1 MNIRVSS
8 NLPIF
13 YMFVLA
19 TALACGSGSSNG
31 NAPVQDTGSG
41 SDVTIGFGDGT
52 TTYDVPA
59 VTDISFGDTTQG
71 GDGANGVDTTGAQSI
86 PSAEMVLK
94 IVTPTAHSFGT
105 FASTTG
111 FLTGIITGVPQSI
124 TWQTQTG
131 ATGTAE
137 GLPFWKTSAIPL
149 NIGDNLITVTAVR
162 GSEVQTDSI
171 TLTVNPGFKFGSSL
185 RAKPDV
191 LFVGQTVNVVFAINA
206 DLYLNY
212 VENSLE
218 LIEVDANGNALSP
231 GIAMADNGD
240 IGSGDEI
247 AGDAIYGAQLTLT
260 GDLPGRRFFRVR
272 IQVMNGPGV
281 VISYS
286 EILPIDVFHTVPV
299 SECQQIVE
307 LHAQARN
314 AYVSTVD
321 ASGQSGAVQQA
332 LAVIQGSPNVAESGL
347 SVNGHGVWVRYHSG
361 LLGALALSP
370 AGYRGGGSA
379 NSEDGDIEQ
388 VSGGLVNKIHVG
400 SRNALLLSPYSSEFG
415 AQDENNAI
423 AQLFAE
429 VDCPPY
435 IVDGPLQDG
444 AANLNRFQDMSSYG
458 VVSIAS
464 HGDTYFGALST
475 EAKNDY
481 NWFHKGSQ
489 ELIWTGEPVDCQA
502 FNKQVGDTCTTD
514 ESCGPGSRCSIQ
526 SLASGEPQGVC
537 VDYTQADLRAGRVV
551 FGVDRYGILPTFVRY
566 HARNPYPTSV
576 VYLGSCR
583 SIWNGSMAAAFFG
596 AGARTIVGYSNYISN
611 EFAATRGAEFFDRLI
626 RPSEQTGKTMLSGQ
640 AHLELPDPQ
649 NADSFFRLVGAEN
662 LDASRSDL
670 INPSFELGSSSGW
683 FRQGDGRIISKL
695 GDAVPVSGKFMGI
708 LSTGL
713 GYTKDTGELAQAFC
727 IPAGRTKMTI
737 WWRFYSEE
745 FLEWCGTQFQDT
757 FQVDLETINGN
768 LKTID
773 VAVDDLCPQAQ
784 CLQCQGLY
792 PLELSDVHFEEGEVW
807 RMQHWARTE
816 LSLVG
821 TGLPGG
827 PPVTLRLY
835 ATDVGD
841 SIYDSAIL
849 VDDIKIE

>member
-8 NLPIF
+8 FWSIF
-13 YMFVLA
+13 FLFVLA
-19 TALACGSGSSNG
+19 TALACGSSSG
-31 NAPVQDTGSG
+31 DGAPSQDTGNGTDFS
-41 SDVTIGFGDGT
+41 IGFGDST
-52 TTYDVPA
+52 SYDIPA
-59 VTDISFGDTTQG
+59 NTDTNVGDTAQG
-71 GDGANGVDTTGAQSI
+71 TDGASGVDATGAQSI

-94 IVTPTAHSFGT
+94 IVSPTAHPYGT

-111 FLTGIITGVPQSI
+111 FLTGIVTGVPDTI

-137 GLPFWKTSAIPL
+137 GLPFWKTSPIPL
-149 NIGDNLITVTAVR
+149 NVGDNLITVTAVR
-162 GSEVQTDSI
+162 GTEVQTDSI
-171 TLTVNPGFKFGSSL
+171 ALTVNPGFKFGSPL

-206 DLYLNY
+206 DLYVNY

-218 LIEVDANGNALSP
+218 LIEVDANGNALSA
-231 GIAMADNGD
+231 GVSMSDNGD
-240 IGSGDEI
+240 ISSGDEI
-247 AGDAIYGAQLTLT
+247 AGDAIYGARLELS

-272 IQVMNGPGV
+272 IQVKNGPGV

-286 EILPIDVFHTVPV
+286 EILPVDVFHTVPV

-307 LHAQARN
+307 LHTQAKN
-314 AYVSTVD
+314 AYIGAVD
-321 ASGQSGAVQQA
+321 AAGQSGAVQQA
-332 LAVIQGSPNVAESGL
+332 LAVVQGSPNVAESGV

-361 LLGALALSP
+361 LLGALSLSP
-370 AGYRGGGSA
+370 EGYRGA
-379 NSEDGDIEQ
+379 PSESSNDGEISQ
-388 VSGGLVNKIHVG
+388 TSGALLNNVYVG
-400 SRNALLLSPYSSEFG
+400 TRNALLLSPYANEL
-415 AQDENNAI
+415 AAEDENNAI
-423 AQLFAE
+423 SQLFAE
-429 VDCPPY
+429 VECPPY
-435 IVDGPLQDG
+435 IVDGPLQNN
-444 AANLNRFQDMSSYG
+444 AANLNRFQEMSQYG
-458 VVSIAS
+458 VVSITS
-464 HGDTYFGALST
+464 HGDTYFGDLSA
-475 EAKNDY
+475 ESKSEY

-489 ELIWTGEPVDCQA
+489 ELIWTGEAIDCQA
-502 FNKQVGDTCTTD
+502 FNKQVGNTCTSD
-514 ESCGPGSRCSIQ
+514 EACGAGSRCSIQ
-526 SLASGEPQGVC
+526 SLAFGEPQGIC

-551 FGVDRYGILPTFVRY
+551 FGADRYGILPTFVRY
-566 HARNPYPTSV
+566 HARTPFPSSV
-576 VYLGSCR
+576 VYLGACR

-611 EFAATRGAEFFDRLI
+611 EFAATRGTEFFDRLI

-713 GYTKDTGELAQAFC
+713 GYTKDTGELSQAFC
-727 IPAGRTKMTI
+727 IPAGRTKMTV

-757 FQVDLETINGN
+757 FQVDMETSTGN
-768 LKTID
+768 LKTVD

-784 CLQCQGLY
+784 CLQCQGLH

-807 RMQHWARTE
+807 RMQYWARTE

-827 PPVTLRLY
+827 PPVTIRLY

-849 VDDIKIE
+849 IDDIKIE